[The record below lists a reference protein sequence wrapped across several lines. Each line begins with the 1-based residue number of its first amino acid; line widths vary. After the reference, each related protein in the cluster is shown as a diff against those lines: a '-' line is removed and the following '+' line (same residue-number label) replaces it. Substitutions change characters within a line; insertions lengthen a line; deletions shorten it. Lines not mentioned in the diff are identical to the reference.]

1 MKKFANYLFIF
12 SLVAVFAFIPLKSAS
27 AQSVGYVGIWG
38 GYTISPDAQWEDAN
52 FNQDLDIQETWAV
65 GFKMGYTL
73 PHAKY
78 IAFEFEYFY
87 WAPDVDRTVLGQ
99 VGPASAA
106 VEGDVKLHNFMFN
119 VIAKYPEGIFHPY
132 IGAGIGCA
140 YVDKA
145 DLSSSIGGVSYAT
158 SDSNYATAFAWQI
171 LAGVEFSITKN
182 LAVDLGY
189 RYYATKPEFDS
200 TDIEFKTSMVTLGLK
215 FLIF

>member
-1 MKKFANYLFIF
+1 MHIYSIYRDARLREERI
-12 SLVAVFAFIPLKSAS
+12 LKTKNWIRLLKQTALLRDP
-27 AQSVGYVGIWG
+27 V
-38 GYTISPDAQWEDAN
+38 
-52 FNQDLDIQETWAV
+52 
-65 GFKMGYTL
+65 
-73 PHAKY
+73 

-87 WAPDVDRTVLGQ
+87 LGPDVDRTVLGQ
-99 VGPASAA
+99 VGPDSAA

-119 VIAKYPEGIFHPY
+119 VIAKYQEGIFHPY

-145 DLSSSIGGVSYAT
+145 DLSSSLGGASYAA

-171 LAGVEFSITKN
+171 LAGVEFGIMKD

-189 RYYATKPEFDS
+189 RYYSTKPEFDS

-215 FLIF
+215 LLIF